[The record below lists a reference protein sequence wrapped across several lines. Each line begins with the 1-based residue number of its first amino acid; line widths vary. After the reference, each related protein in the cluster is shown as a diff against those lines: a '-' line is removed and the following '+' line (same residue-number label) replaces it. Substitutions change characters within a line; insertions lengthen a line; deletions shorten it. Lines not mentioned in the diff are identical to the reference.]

1 MEHKHISEA
10 GISLIKAW
18 EGLVDGDPSTVMI
31 DMYLDPIGKP
41 TIGWGHL
48 IKPGED
54 FSDGITIFG
63 ANNLLRK
70 DVRGFERAVTK
81 RVKRQI
87 TQQQFDALVSFTFNV
102 GVTAFEKSTLLQWVN
117 ANDRDLKIP
126 QQFTRWVN
134 AGGKPF
140 KGLSLRRLAES
151 EMWVRGCTTR

>member
-1 MEHKHISEA
+1 MHISED
-10 GISLIKAW
+10 GIKLIKAW
-18 EGLVDGDPSTVMI
+18 EGLVDGDPTTVLI
-31 DMYLDPIGKP
+31 DMYLDPVGLP

-48 IKPGED
+48 IKEGED
-54 FSDGITIFG
+54 FNGGITEIG

-70 DVRGFERAVTK
+70 DVKRFEKAVFK
-81 RVKRQI
+81 RLDRSV
-87 TQQQFDALVSFTFNV
+87 TQEQFDALVSFTFNV
-102 GVTAFEKSTLLQWVN
+102 GVRAFERSTLRVWVN

-151 EMWVRGCTTR
+151 EMWIRGCTTR

>member
-1 MEHKHISEA
+1 MRLSED
-10 GISLIKAW
+10 GINLIKAW
-18 EGLVDGDPSTVMI
+18 EGLVDGDPTTVLI
-31 DMYLDPIGKP
+31 DVYLDPVGLP

-54 FSDGITIFG
+54 FSDGITEIG

-70 DVRGFERAVTK
+70 DVKSFEKAVFK
-81 RVKRQI
+81 RLNRPV
-87 TQQQFDALVSFTFNV
+87 TQEQFDALVSFTFNV

-117 ANDRDLKIP
+117 ANDRDLKVP

-134 AGGKPF
+134 ASGKPF
-140 KGLSLRRLAES
+140 KGLALRRLDES